1 MRRFEVRVIGAIL
14 LIAAGVLFLLQNFG
28 MLGGGIDLLWALLFG
43 ASGLVLAYV
52 FLIDR
57 ANWWALIPGFIL
69 ISLGALIA
77 LNQLAPQVGEM
88 WGGSL
93 VLIAIGLAFWVIYL
107 TNREH
112 WWAVIPG
119 GVMVT
124 VALVAALDTVLE
136 GVELGGVFMLGLGLT
151 FGLLSLLRTPEGR
164 MKWALVPAAVF
175 VVIGLFI
182 TAATEQ
188 ILGILWPV
196 ALILVGLYVIV
207 RAFGIGRSS

>member
-43 ASGLVLAYV
+43 ASGVVLAYV

-69 ISLGALIA
+69 ISLGALIT
-77 LNQLAPQVGEM
+77 LNQLAPQVGET

-93 VLIAIGLAFWVIYL
+93 VLVAIGLAFWVIYL

-124 VALVAALDTVLE
+124 VALVAALDSVLE

-151 FGLLSLLRTPEGR
+151 FGLLSLLRTPDGR